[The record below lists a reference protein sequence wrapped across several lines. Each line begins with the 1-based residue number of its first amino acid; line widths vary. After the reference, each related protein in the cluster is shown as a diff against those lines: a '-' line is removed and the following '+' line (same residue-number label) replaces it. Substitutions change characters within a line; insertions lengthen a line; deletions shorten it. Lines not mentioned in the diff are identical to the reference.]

1 MKVFILTIGF
11 LTFFSVLGLKLF
23 FVFSPTPPISLSEPI
38 SEILPK
44 EIDGWSYID
53 FDLATSAESSDRIAS
68 FLNFDDSLYR
78 VYKKGKIRVGVYV
91 AYWTP
96 GKVSYRWAGAHT
108 PDTCWVVNGWTRLDR
123 EYSIPFQVNDIK
135 LKNAEFGIYKKDRAV
150 ENVYF
155 WHLVGGEPFGYA
167 QKEIPNIFG
176 ALIDIQKYGLNLRQE
191 QFFIRISSNENLE
204 SLKRTE
210 GFDLIIKELSRL
222 SLLSTN
228 NAQQRVL

>member
-1 MKVFILTIGF
+1 MKVFILTTGF

-23 FVFSPTPPISLSEPI
+23 FAFSPAPPISLDQSLSNI
-38 SEILPK
+38 IPK
-44 EIDGWSYID
+44 EINGWSYTD
-53 FDLATSAESSDRIAS
+53 FDLANSKESSDRIAS

-78 VYKKGKIRVGVYV
+78 VYVKGNVRVGVYI

-108 PDTCWVVNGWTRLDR
+108 PDTCWVVNGWTCLDR
-123 EYSIPFQVNDIK
+123 KYSTPFKVNEFK
-135 LKNAEFGIYKKDRAV
+135 LKNAEFGIYKKDRTI

-155 WHLVGGEPFGYA
+155 WHLVGGEPFGYS

-191 QFFIRISSNENLE
+191 QFFIRLSSNENLE
-204 SLKRTE
+204 YLQKLE
-210 GFDLIIKELSRL
+210 GFDDIIGGLSQLPLSSKEIT
-222 SLLSTN
+222 LLN
-228 NAQQRVL
+228 

>member
-1 MKVFILTIGF
+1 MKVFILATGF

-23 FVFSPTPPISLSEPI
+23 FVFSPPPPVSLTESI
-38 SEILPK
+38 SEILPT
-44 EIDGWSYID
+44 EINGWSYAD
-53 FDLATSAESSDRIAS
+53 FDLATSDESSDRIAS

-78 VYKKGKIRVGVYV
+78 VYKKENIHVGVYI
-91 AYWTP
+91 AYRTP

-123 EYSIPFQVNDIK
+123 EYSIPFQVNEIK
-135 LKNAEFGIYKKDRAV
+135 LKNAEFGIYKKDRSI

-204 SLKRTE
+204 TLQSTE
-210 GFDLIIKELSRL
+210 GFDSIISGLSQL
-222 SLLSTN
+222 SLLS
-228 NAQQRVL
+228 AEQAL

>member
-11 LTFFSVLGLKLF
+11 LIFTSVLGLKLF
-23 FVFSPTPPISLSEPI
+23 FVFSPPPPVSLSEPI

-44 EIDGWSYID
+44 EIEGWSYTD

-78 VYKKGKIRVGVYV
+78 VYQKGNIHVGVYI

-108 PDTCWVVNGWTRLDR
+108 PDTCWVVNGWTRLER

-135 LKNAEFGIYKKDRAV
+135 LKNAEFGIYKKDRTV

-191 QFFIRISSNENLE
+191 QFFIRISSNESLE

-210 GFDLIIKELSRL
+210 GFDAIISKLSQL
-222 SLLSTN
+222 SLASNRTAL
-228 NAQQRVL
+228 

>member
-1 MKVFILTIGF
+1 MKVFILATGF

-23 FVFSPTPPISLSEPI
+23 FVFSPPPPVSLTESI
-38 SEILPK
+38 SEILPT
-44 EIDGWSYID
+44 EINGWSYAD
-53 FDLATSAESSDRIAS
+53 FDLATSDESSDRIAS

-78 VYKKGKIRVGVYV
+78 VYKKENIHVGVYI

-123 EYSIPFQVNDIK
+123 EYSIPFQVNEIK
-135 LKNAEFGIYKKDRAV
+135 LKNAEFGIYKKDRSI

-204 SLKRTE
+204 TLQSTE
-210 GFDLIIKELSRL
+210 GFDSIISGLSQL
-222 SLLSTN
+222 SLLS
-228 NAQQRVL
+228 AEQAL